1 MLTAL
6 QRKVLIV
13 LGTAMLCLFTIRWYW
28 AQWQSPGMVF
38 HFLPEVKP
46 PVLNAEVRL
55 NHEPVWDT
63 FNPNTVSAAQ
73 LIQLGLNKKTANIIV
88 HYREKGGRFKTP
100 TDLLRIYGMDTQW
113 VQKALPFIVLS
124 TTVLLQPSK
133 QTFTRQPEVKQVQHI
148 ELNSADS
155 ISLIK
160 LPGIGPAFA
169 HRILKYRSL
178 LGGFTTCNQLLEV
191 YGFRLE
197 QFELLR
203 QCVYVNA
210 AVIQKIN
217 LNTDD
222 FKTINRHP
230 YISYELTKQIFDWKR
245 KTVFTPENTRELIND
260 NELWIKLK
268 PYLQF

>member
-1 MLTAL
+1 MLAAL

-28 AQWQSPGMVF
+28 AQWQSPAIVF

-46 PVLNAEVRL
+46 PVLSADEHL
-55 NHEPVWDT
+55 KQAPVWDT
-63 FNPNTVSAAQ
+63 FNPNTVSAAR
-73 LIQLGLNKKTANIIV
+73 LIQLGLNKKTANTMV
-88 HYREKGGRFKTP
+88 HYREMGGRFKTP
-100 TDLLRIYGMDTQW
+100 TDIFKIYGMDTLWAQ
-113 VQKALPFIVLS
+113 QAQPYIVLLN
-124 TTVLLQPSK
+124 TVLLQPAK
-133 QTFTRQPEVKQVQHI
+133 HTFTRQPEAKQALHI

-160 LPGIGPAFA
+160 LPGIGPAYA

-178 LGGFTTCNQLLEV
+178 LGGFTTSNQLLEV

-197 QFELLR
+197 KFEPLR
-203 QCVYVNA
+203 QFVYVNA
-210 AVIQKIN
+210 AAVKKIN

-222 FKTINRHP
+222 FKTVNRHP

-245 KTVFTPENTRELIND
+245 KTILTPENTRELIND
-260 NELWIKLK
+260 NALWIKLK